1 MVFEKRDVR
10 GIGYEDALELR
21 VHDGKTLYDDLAQPG
36 AADQFFRRRQIIHPV
51 DIDADANADA
61 IADGARV
68 APARV
73 ASAGVDERVRR
84 IGSDQRQGLLDKNLL
99 VIEAGRDLH
108 RVARGG
114 GGYAGIDRAEAALLL
129 GANANGS
136 SRGRTDGYGGK
147 RCAQH
152 PEEDTQPSPHVPHTT
167 PHSIAY

>member
-36 AADQFFRRRQIIHPV
+36 AADQFFRRRQIIHAV
-51 DIDADANADA
+51 DIDADANAA
-61 IADGARV
+61 A
-68 APARV
+68 ARV
-73 ASAGVDERVRR
+73 ASARVDERVRR

-114 GGYAGIDRAEAALLL
+114 GGDAGIDRAEAALLL
-129 GANANGS
+129 GADANRG

-152 PEEDTQPSPHVPHTT
+152 PEEDTQPSPNVPHTT